1 MSFTRGQPCQ
11 LEFLQQY
18 LSTWFRGAKPEEIK
32 RGNMEELFAYGFFY
46 RTRAELAALGLGHLP
61 SEMVSEFEGVF
72 TMKFPPG
79 YSSNLKFMSHL
90 WDDLRVSWRPLGF
103 YVVMEALAAAAAA
116 ALWAMGFKKRQL
128 GELHYYTRGIDDGSS
143 SSSKQQPIVFIHGVA
158 GLLLYLPLLGRLLSC
173 KAPLLLL
180 DMKHVSL
187 RISPSIPTVDEL
199 ATSLAAALKLHK
211 LPPALVVAHS
221 YGTLVAGRLL
231 RLQRSAVARVLFVDP
246 VCFGM
251 FMPRLLHGFIYAPLR
266 LHADRPLHSAFN
278 LLLWLVS
285 KDIHLAATFARKF
298 YWTDLNLWPED
309 LPEGSSVVLSGA
321 DALVSAAD
329 IHKMLANSGVQ
340 VAYKPDLIHGG
351 FMLDHDTRSELRH
364 RVLQQELLQPQ

>member
-1 MSFTRGQPCQ
+1 MSKWPLLLHLDTPVLVQTPVPDTC
-11 LEFLQQY
+11 
-18 LSTWFRGAKPEEIK
+18 
-32 RGNMEELFAYGFFY
+32 
-46 RTRAELAALGLGHLP
+46 AALCSVCTLP
-61 SEMVSEFEGVF
+61 
-72 TMKFPPG
+72 
-79 YSSNLKFMSHL
+79 LL
-90 WDDLRVSWRPLGF
+90 LCR
-103 YVVMEALAAAAAA
+103 
-116 ALWAMGFKKRQL
+116 
-128 GELHYYTRGIDDGSS
+128 ELHYYTRGIDDGSS

-266 LHADRPLHSAFN
+266 LHADRWAGLAVLQPVHRALAFWKDN
-278 LLLWLVS
+278 SPTWCLNIALAVACCRGLKCRYSTVLLRCCALS
-285 KDIHLAATFARKF
+285 EQ
-298 YWTDLNLWPED
+298 WPWRERA
-309 LPEGSSVVLSGA
+309 GRNTCVLGA
-321 DALVSAAD
+321 DILASLVHPPLCGS
-329 IHKMLANSGVQ
+329 IFQM
-340 VAYKPDLIHGG
+340 
-351 FMLDHDTRSELRH
+351 RSPSSP
-364 RVLQQELLQPQ
+364 V